1 MTKKAHSMM
10 GIIKRN
16 FIHLDK
22 SIFIPLYTTIVRP
35 HLEYGQCVWSP
46 YKRGDVRRIEAVQRY
61 ATRQIRGISHLTYQ
75 QRLRYLDLPSLVFRR
90 MRGDMIITYKILHEL
105 FDVAVSPKLTLAENK
120 L

>member
-1 MTKKAHSMM
+1 MDSRLSFTKHIDVITKKAHNMM

-61 ATRQIRGISHLTYQ
+61 ATRQI
-75 QRLRYLDLPSLVFRR
+75 
-90 MRGDMIITYKILHEL
+90 
-105 FDVAVSPKLTLAENK
+105 
-120 L
+120 

>member
-90 MRGDMIITYKILHEL
+90 MRGDMIITYKI
-105 FDVAVSPKLTLAENK
+105 
-120 L
+120 